1 MKVKL
6 DNLNKNS
13 KLLECGMDIDKMQN
27 EYENQLLLKEEE
39 KSEIKEENEKLN
51 STVEKMKKIEK
62 VLRTQLTD
70 KEAELENYKKF
81 SEETREENEKIL
93 DENMELKKENCSLK
107 SKIEVLD
114 SQMKNRNDS
123 DTKQLKLS
131 ISELNQKV
139 IDYETQMNHLQSSY
153 DKKTKQ

>member
-1 MKVKL
+1 
-6 DNLNKNS
+6 
-13 KLLECGMDIDKMQN
+13 
-27 EYENQLLLKEEE
+27 
-39 KSEIKEENEKLN
+39 
-51 STVEKMKKIEK
+51 
-62 VLRTQLTD
+62 
-70 KEAELENYKKF
+70 
-81 SEETREENEKIL
+81 
-93 DENMELKKENCSLK
+93 MELKKENCSLK

-153 DKKTKQ
+153 DKKTKQLENKKKMNLLLIDIARLKKSEVHCIEGLNLTNSSQLKRTLEDLREQEESLLKQ